1 MPEPLVIWLSQNTSI
16 LAALAAFSFLL
27 LTTSLL
33 ATPWVLA
40 RLPAN
45 YFSRPPA
52 IQPRSAWRLCTSAVK
67 TVVGCIMILTGIAM
81 MFTPGPGL
89 VCLVLG
95 IALCEFPGKH
105 RLLKWVVRRPSVFT
119 TLNWLRKKASK
130 PPFVLPAKSD

>member
-1 MPEPLVIWLSQNTSI
+1 MPELLATWLSQNTSI

-45 YFSRPPA
+45 YFSKPPSVK
-52 IQPRSAWRLCTSAVK
+52 PRSARRLCKSVIK
-67 TVVGCIMILTGIAM
+67 TILGGLMILTGLAM
-81 MFTPGPGL
+81 MITPGPGL

-95 IALCEFPGKH
+95 MALCEFPGKH
-105 RLLKWVVRRPSVFT
+105 RLLKSVIRRPSVFS
-119 TLNWLRKKASK
+119 TLNWLRRKARK
-130 PPFVLPAKSD
+130 PPFVLPTSD

>member
-1 MPEPLVIWLSQNTSI
+1 MPDQLVTWLSQNTTVI
-16 LAALAAFSFLL
+16 TAIAVFSFML

-45 YFSRPPA
+45 YFSKPPTVR
-52 IQPRSAWRLCTSAVK
+52 PRSAKRLCASVVK
-67 TVVGCIMILTGIAM
+67 TVMGSLMVLTGLAM

-95 IALCEFPGKH
+95 MTLCEFPGKH
-105 RLLKWVVRRPSVFT
+105 RLLKRVIRRPSVFS

-130 PPFVLPAKSD
+130 PPFVLPGSD